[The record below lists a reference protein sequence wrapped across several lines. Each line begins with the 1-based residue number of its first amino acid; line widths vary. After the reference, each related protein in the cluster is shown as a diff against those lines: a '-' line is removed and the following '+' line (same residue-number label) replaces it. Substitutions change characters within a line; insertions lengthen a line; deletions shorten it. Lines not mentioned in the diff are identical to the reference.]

1 MAFSYGDEV
10 VVGEGTAKSE
20 MDQGFDNDDYL
31 YDLISGE
38 PAKLKAMEEEL
49 AFDSDQASYYSEYG
63 YTGDD
68 LSTLDIYT
76 DSGKGTKLWDID
88 YTYTTGKLT
97 TVVVVRQSDSTTL
110 TYTYAYTG
118 DKLTSVTKAIT

>member
-1 MAFSYGDEV
+1 MSAYTFTATKRV
-10 VVGEGTAKSE
+10 TVGHTTKKT
-20 MDQGFDNDDYL
+20 DFDASAENTDYL
-31 YDLISGE
+31 NDLM
-38 PAKLKAMEEEL
+38 KAMEEEL
-49 AFDSDQASYYSEYG
+49 AFDADQESYYSEYG
-63 YTGDD
+63 YSGDD

-76 DSGKGTKLWDID
+76 DSGKVTKLWDID

-97 TVVVVRQSDSTTL
+97 TVVAVRQSDSTTL